1 MHPVV
6 ENITAAHARISV
18 RRIMILVDTNVF
30 MAKRRFQIEQPE
42 RIPVPIDSSEQL
54 L

>member
-6 ENITAAHARISV
+6 ENNTAAHDRINI

-42 RIPVPIDSSEQL
+42 RFTVPIDSSEQL